1 MEVASCKS
9 SNPGLWLFKKNF
21 FLGLA
26 QTAHALF
33 AQEILFSSCGHRGHP
48 LFTIGWLHCH
58 SHLHASYWLA
68 ALGFLPFCVCPSSEA
83 WTYFMCPSSAHFFLH
98 FFFFLCVFL
107 QFRVHLFQLAPLC
120 ASPPSVLLVPSSP
133 ASHMRIPACITWPC
147 PHHSLFINFQSCCCT
162 TQLKDH
168 HKASC
173 SFMPILVFR

>member
-21 FLGLA
+21 FQVSPRQHMHCLLKRFCFPAVGIEATHCLPLVGSIVIHIYMLLIG
-26 QTAHALF
+26 QLPQDSFLF
-33 AQEILFSSCGHRGHP
+33 VFVPPLKHGRILCV
-48 LFTIGWLHCH
+48 
-58 SHLHASYWLA
+58 
-68 ALGFLPFCVCPSSEA
+68 LPRL
-83 WTYFMCPSSAHFFLH
+83 TFFYT